1 MLLPLLPTAQSTSY
15 YLLSIFLLFAS
26 FANGQQV
33 KTDSTILAQKKAVI
47 NKAEILEG
55 NRLKVF
61 VDCSNTY
68 CDNTFIRSEINIV
81 DFLLDRIASDVHI
94 LITSQR
100 NGSGGEQFQMIFY
113 GQNRFK
119 NTTDT
124 IKYNL
129 DPNATD
135 SESRDLLLKNMKL
148 GLTPFIIKTDYANEL
163 NIQMKRPEQKAGE
176 KKTSTTTKDNWN
188 YWVYRVGSSGN
199 VNLDKVYKSNN
210 YRANV
215 SANRTTD
222 KLKINFSIRANS
234 SKSKYEYETTGGTE
248 NFIVKNSSY
257 GFNHGMVVS
266 INQHWS
272 YGYEANFSNSTFSN
286 NKSRIYLSP
295 AIEYAIFPY
304 KLVNNKFLTI
314 RYGVDYTRNTYYDT
328 TVYFKTK
335 EGLTGHNLSA
345 NLSLNQKWGNINAG
359 LSYRNYFSD
368 WKLNNLGINLNV
380 NVRVTGG
387 LSVYVYSFGGLTR
400 DQIYLPKGGATEQ
413 EILTRRRQIASGYDF
428 YSGFGFNFRFGSK
441 LNNFVNP
448 RFDSQN
454 NFMF

>member
-1 MLLPLLPTAQSTSY
+1 MRLSRLATVCCTRHFLLC
-15 YLLSIFLLFAS
+15 IFLLCAS

-33 KTDSTILAQKKAVI
+33 KTDSTISGQKEAGL
-47 NKAEILEG
+47 NKVVNSES

-100 NGSGGEQFQMIFY
+100 NGSGGKQFQMIFY
-113 GQNRFK
+113 GQNRFR

-124 IKYNL
+124 LRYNL

-135 SESRDLLLKNMKL
+135 SESRDHLVKYLKL
-148 GLTPFIIKTDYANEL
+148 GLTPFIIKTDYASEL

-176 KKTSTTTKDNWN
+176 KKNNATTKDNWN

-210 YRANV
+210 YRANI

-222 KLKINFSIRANS
+222 KLKINFSIRGNS
-234 SKSKYEYETTGGTE
+234 SKSKYEYETPGGIE
-248 NFIVKNSSY
+248 KFVVKNSSY

-286 NKSRIYLSP
+286 NKSRIYVSP

-304 KLVNNKFLTI
+304 KMVNNKFLTI
-314 RYGVDYTRNTYYDT
+314 RYGIDFTRNTYYDT

-335 EGLTGHNLSA
+335 EALTGHNLSA
-345 NLSLNQKWGNINAG
+345 NLSLNQKWGNINSG

-387 LSVYVYSFGGLTR
+387 LTVYVYSFGGLTR

-454 NFMF
+454 

>member
-1 MLLPLLPTAQSTSY
+1 MCLSRLATVHCTRHYLFSILTLLAL
-15 YLLSIFLLFAS
+15 

-33 KTDSTILAQKKAVI
+33 NKDTTILTQNQAEI
-47 NKAEILEG
+47 NKAETSEG

-68 CDNTFIRSEINIV
+68 CDNTFIRSEIDIV

-100 NGSGGEQFQMIFY
+100 NGSGGDQFQMIFY
-113 GQNRFK
+113 GQNRFI
-119 NTTDT
+119 NITDT
-124 IKYNL
+124 LKYNL

-135 SESRDLLLKNMKL
+135 FESRDLLVKYLKI
-148 GLTPFIIKTDYANEL
+148 GLTPFILKTDYAGEL
-163 NIQMKRPEQKAGE
+163 NIQMKRPEKAGR
-176 KKTSTTTKDNWN
+176 KKSSTVTKDNWN

-199 VNLDKVYKSNN
+199 INLDQVYKSNN
-210 YRANV
+210 YRANI

-222 KLKINFSIRANS
+222 KLKINFTIRGNS
-234 SKSKYEYETTGGTE
+234 SKSKYEYERSGGITK
-248 NFIVKNSSY
+248 FVVKNSSY

-286 NKSRIYLSP
+286 NKSRIYISP

-304 KLVNNKFLTI
+304 KMVNNKFLTI
-314 RYGVDYTRNTYYDT
+314 RYGIDYTRNAYYDT
-328 TVYFKTK
+328 TVYLKKK
-335 EGLTGHNLSA
+335 EVLTGQNLSV
-345 NLSLNQKWGNINAG
+345 NLSLNQKWGNINSG
-359 LSYRNYFSD
+359 LNYRNYFSD
-368 WKLNNLGINLNV
+368 WSLNNLGINLDV
-380 NVRVTGG
+380 NVRITGG
-387 LSVYVYSFGGLTR
+387 LTVFVSSFGGLTR
-400 DQIYLPKGGATEQ
+400 DQVFLPKGGATEQ
-413 EILTRRRQIASGYDF
+413 EILTRRRQIASGYEF
-428 YSGFGFNFRFGSK
+428 YSRFGFNFRFGSK

-454 NFMF
+454 